1 MTKRR
6 FPWRGAL
13 TAGSITLGA
22 LGLITL
28 LTRRETTRRTPPQP
42 KPLGRVALIG
52 DSYAVGLGPQLD
64 KLLLDFKYEGHVGT
78 STWEWAAR
86 NRKECGQ
93 CGDWLTSF
101 RPHIVLVSLGV
112 NDGDAPKLA
121 NYQTIV
127 RGLQGL
133 GARVVWIQ
141 PPAAVR
147 TPAHAVIASLGVRT
161 VPATTT
167 PLSAD
172 RLHPVSYAPWAQ
184 EIVQVLR
191 GT

>member
-1 MTKRR
+1 MTPRR
-6 FPWRGAL
+6 PFPWKRAL
-13 TAGSITLGA
+13 TAGGAALSA
-22 LGLITL
+22 LGLVTL
-28 LTRRETTRRTPPQP
+28 FTRREPTQR
-42 KPLGRVALIG
+42 KPIGRVALIG
-52 DSYAVGLGPQLD
+52 DSYAVGLGPELA
-64 KLLLDFKYEGHVGT
+64 KLLPDFKYEGHVGT
-78 STWEWAAR
+78 STWEWATR

-101 RPHIVLVSLGV
+101 RPNIVLVSLGV

-127 RGLQGL
+127 RGLQSI

-172 RLHPVSYAPWAQ
+172 RLHPASYAPWAQ
-184 EIVQVLR
+184 EVAQVVR
-191 GT
+191 GA